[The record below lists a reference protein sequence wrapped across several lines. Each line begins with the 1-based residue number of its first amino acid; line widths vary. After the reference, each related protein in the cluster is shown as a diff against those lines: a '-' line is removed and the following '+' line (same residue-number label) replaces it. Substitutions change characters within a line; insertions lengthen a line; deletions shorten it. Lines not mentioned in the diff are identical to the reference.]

1 MEIRQFHA
9 LTNPTTSTR
18 NFDFFKLNEERF
30 YLTVTTGRYI
40 TQMVE
45 IKCDRPK
52 QILSRRK
59 RGTRSI
65 ASESCQRVNLE
76 LYIEERV
83 QSLRVLST
91 ATSHGSKIKSA
102 CVESMASG
110 GIGLESKKHFL
121 LEKVNASATGRLRT
135 NLHDFAYCNALQ
147 RCPF

>member
-1 MEIRQFHA
+1 
-9 LTNPTTSTR
+9 
-18 NFDFFKLNEERF
+18 
-30 YLTVTTGRYI
+30 
-40 TQMVE
+40 MVE
-45 IKCDRPK
+45 VKCDRPK

-110 GIGLESKKHFL
+110 GIGLELKKTLPFRKSKRK
-121 LEKVNASATGRLRT
+121 
-135 NLHDFAYCNALQ
+135 CNRKA
-147 RCPF
+147 PNESP